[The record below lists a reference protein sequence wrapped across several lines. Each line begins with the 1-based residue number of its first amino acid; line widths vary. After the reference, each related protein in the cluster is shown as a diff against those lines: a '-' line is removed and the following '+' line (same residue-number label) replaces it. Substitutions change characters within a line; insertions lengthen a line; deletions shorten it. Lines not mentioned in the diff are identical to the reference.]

1 MVVQGGVRA
10 VEIVVVE
17 IEWEEGS
24 ALVRGVVRT
33 RISPLT
39 SEGLDEAFGFAVG
52 LRAIG
57 SGEEMLEAELV
68 AGRGKE
74 FGTIGRAAIG
84 EDALDEDAV
93 SCIEGDGLLEGGQ
106 DTGSF
111 FIGKETGKGEAG
123 MIING
128 DVEGL
133 DAGAGITVGAIAG
146 GADAGLVEAAKLFNI
161 KMKELAWDSAFVTDD
176 RRLGRVERGEAV
188 EAVPLEDPG
197 QGSF

>member
-1 MVVQGGVRA
+1 VRA

-106 DTGSF
+106 DTGRF

-161 KMKELAWDSAFVTDD
+161 KMKELAWGSAFVADD
-176 RRLGRVERGEAV
+176 RRLRRVERGEAV
-188 EAVPLEDPG
+188 EAVTLEDTG
-197 QGSF
+197 KGSF

>member
-1 MVVQGGVRA
+1 MVVQGGVWA

-33 RISPLT
+33 RISPLAG
-39 SEGLDEAFGFAVG
+39 EGLDEAFGFAVG

-57 SGEEMLEAELV
+57 SGEEMAEAQLV
-68 AGRGKE
+68 AGSGE
-74 FGTIGRAAIG
+74 ELGAISGTAVG
-84 EDALDEDAV
+84 EDALDGDAMILV
-93 SCIEGDGLLEGGQ
+93 EGDGLLQGGH
-106 DTGSF
+106 DAGDF
-111 FIGKETGKGEAG
+111 FIGKEGGKSDSG

-128 DVEGL
+128 DVKGL
-133 DAGAGITVGAIAG
+133 DARAWVAVGAVAG
-146 GADAGLVEAAKLFNI
+146 GADAGLKKTAKLFNI
-161 KMKELAWDSAFVTDD
+161 KMKEFAGGGAFVAED
-176 RRLGRVERGEAV
+176 RRLRRIERGEAV

>member
-1 MVVQGGVRA
+1 M
-10 VEIVVVE
+10 EIVVVE
-17 IEWEEGS
+17 VEREESS
-24 ALVRGVVRT
+24 AVVRGVVGT
-33 RISPLT
+33 GISPLAG
-39 SEGLDEAFGFAVG
+39 EGLDEAFGLAVG
-52 LRAIG
+52 LGAIG

-106 DTGSF
+106 DTGRF

>member
-1 MVVQGGVRA
+1 MQGGVRA

-106 DTGSF
+106 DTGRF

-123 MIING
+123 MIIDG

-161 KMKELAWDSAFVTDD
+161 KMKELAWGSAFVTDD
-176 RRLGRVERGEAV
+176 RRLRRVERGEAV

>member
-1 MVVQGGVRA
+1 
-10 VEIVVVE
+10 
-17 IEWEEGS
+17 
-24 ALVRGVVRT
+24 
-33 RISPLT
+33 
-39 SEGLDEAFGFAVG
+39 LDVN
-52 LRAIG
+52 
-57 SGEEMLEAELV
+57 
-68 AGRGKE
+68 
-74 FGTIGRAAIG
+74 
-84 EDALDEDAV
+84 AV
-93 SCIEGDGLLEGGQ
+93 SRVEGDGLVEGGQ
-106 DTGSF
+106 DAGSF

-161 KMKELAWDSAFVTDD
+161 KMKELAWGSAFVADD
-176 RRLGRVERGEAV
+176 RRLRRVERGEAV

>member
-1 MVVQGGVRA
+1 M
-10 VEIVVVE
+10 EIVVVE

-74 FGTIGRAAIG
+74 FGTIGRAALG

-106 DTGSF
+106 DTGRF

-146 GADAGLVEAAKLFNI
+146 GAGAGLVEAAKLFNI
-161 KMKELAWDSAFVTDD
+161 KMKELAWGSAFVTDD
-176 RRLGRVERGEAV
+176 RRLRRVERGEAV